1 MKLWGCIL
9 LKLNNK
15 KLLMGTIAVIS
26 LFFLI
31 FFKFTGLRLLLGII
45 FIFILP
51 VYLILDYLKFS
62 SLERIIYSF
71 FLGMGIIPTLVYYMG
86 LVISFRLSIIIALII
101 LFGTWFFIKR
111 RSKVRVSDEQNKWP
125 ILYSFST
132 ILQFKYN
139 I

>member
-1 MKLWGCIL
+1 

-111 RSKVRVSDEQNKWP
+111 RSKVRVSDEQNK
-125 ILYSFST
+125 
-132 ILQFKYN
+132 
-139 I
+139 